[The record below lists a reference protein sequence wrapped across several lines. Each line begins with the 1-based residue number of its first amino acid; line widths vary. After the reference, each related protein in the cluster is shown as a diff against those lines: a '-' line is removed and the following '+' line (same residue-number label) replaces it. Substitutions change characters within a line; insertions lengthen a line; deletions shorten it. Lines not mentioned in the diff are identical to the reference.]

1 MAERRLGCY
10 LVVRWLSAP
19 AGGERGSSE
28 GQTIQQTDVE
38 EGKIPMLM
46 RGQPKCGVCMV
57 FDQATNLSQAEV
69 LSHQEQ
75 LPCFVVLEIEL
86 LGARYRCAIMLIRVL
101 KRLTAVSLVEP

>member
-10 LVVRWLSAP
+10 LVVRWPSAP
-19 AGGERGSSE
+19 AGGDRGSSE
-28 GQTIQQTDVE
+28 EQTIRRTDVE

-86 LGARYRCAIMLIRVL
+86 PGARYRCAIMLIRVL

>member
-1 MAERRLGCY
+1 MAERRVGCY
-10 LVVRWLSAP
+10 LLVRRLPTP
-19 AGGERGSSE
+19 AGGDRGSSE
-28 GQTIQQTDVE
+28 EQAIRRTDVE

-46 RGQPKCGVCMV
+46 RGQRKCGVCMV
-57 FDQATNLSQAEV
+57 FDQASNLSQTEV

>member
-1 MAERRLGCY
+1 
-10 LVVRWLSAP
+10 
-19 AGGERGSSE
+19 
-28 GQTIQQTDVE
+28 
-38 EGKIPMLM
+38 
-46 RGQPKCGVCMV
+46 MV
-57 FDQATNLSQAEV
+57 FDQAANLSQAEV

>member
-19 AGGERGSSE
+19 AGGDRGSSQE
-28 GQTIQQTDVE
+28 QTIRRTDVE

-57 FDQATNLSQAEV
+57 FEQATNLSQAEV

-75 LPCFVVLEIEL
+75 LPCFVVLQIEL
-86 LGARYRCAIMLIRVL
+86 LGAR
-101 KRLTAVSLVEP
+101 

>member
-1 MAERRLGCY
+1 
-10 LVVRWLSAP
+10 
-19 AGGERGSSE
+19 
-28 GQTIQQTDVE
+28 
-38 EGKIPMLM
+38 
-46 RGQPKCGVCMV
+46 MV
-57 FDQATNLSQAEV
+57 FDQATNLSQAAV

>member
-1 MAERRLGCY
+1 MAEGRLGCY

-19 AGGERGSSE
+19 AGGDKGSSE
-28 GQTIQQTDVE
+28 EQTIRRTDVE

-75 LPCFVVLEIEL
+75 LPWFVVLEIEL